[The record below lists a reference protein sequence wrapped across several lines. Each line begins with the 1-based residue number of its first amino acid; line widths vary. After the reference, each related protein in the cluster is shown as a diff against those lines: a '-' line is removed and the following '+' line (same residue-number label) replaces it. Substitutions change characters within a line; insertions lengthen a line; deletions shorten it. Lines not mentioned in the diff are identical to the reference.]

1 MAGSISE
8 DALRNLRAS
17 PMREEN
23 GVAVGAVSRLA
34 LEREA
39 PDDRQATGRV
49 RSGLERD
56 WGRLGHQREIT
67 GRRTPVWDSQ
77 LCVCSGSEWTRLAGV

>member
-1 MAGSISE
+1 MAASAREKALLDTMAGSISE
-8 DALRNLRAS
+8 EALRNLRAS

-39 PDDRQATGRV
+39 PDDRQATGR
-49 RSGLERD
+49 
-56 WGRLGHQREIT
+56 
-67 GRRTPVWDSQ
+67 
-77 LCVCSGSEWTRLAGV
+77 